1 MKLLKFQGF
10 LCGIPG
16 RNRTANDA
24 LGEHCYIHLT
34 TETYQVLQ
42 GLRGEMDRLE
52 SALLKHTIKSTVHT
66 SESEYRGS
74 RVYPKSVIS
83 LINRGSLIHLTTE
96 TYQVLQGHRGEMD
109 RLESALLKHTIK
121 STVHTSE
128 SEYRGFRVYPKSVI
142 SLINR
147 GSLIHLTTETYQSA
161 QGRDVSYVN
170 ILPQKRQKE

>member
-1 MKLLKFQGF
+1 M
-10 LCGIPG
+10 
-16 RNRTANDA
+16 
-24 LGEHCYIHLT
+24 
-34 TETYQVLQ
+34 Q

-52 SALLKHTIKSTVHT
+52 SALLKHRIKSTVYT

-96 TYQVLQGHRGEMD
+96 TY
-109 RLESALLKHTIK
+109 
-121 STVHTSE
+121 
-128 SEYRGFRVYPKSVI
+128 
-142 SLINR
+142 
-147 GSLIHLTTETYQSA
+147 IHLTTETYQSA

>member
-16 RNRTANDA
+16 RNRTANYA

-96 TYQVLQGHRGEMD
+96 TYQ
-109 RLESALLKHTIK
+109 
-121 STVHTSE
+121 
-128 SEYRGFRVYPKSVI
+128 
-142 SLINR
+142 
-147 GSLIHLTTETYQSA
+147 SA
-161 QGRDVSYVN
+161 QGRDISYVN